1 MLRRAIFTFLFA
13 GTVLIAGPRALV
25 TGVDSIGLTVSDL
38 DRSVEFYSK
47 ALQFR
52 KVSEV
57 EFDGDAYEHLS
68 GVFGMRA
75 RIARMTLGGES
86 IELTEYVA
94 PRGLPMPVDSRSND
108 RWFQH
113 VAIIVSDM
121 DRAYARRQAVGVVHV
136 SPSPQRLPDWNP
148 NAGGIRAFYFKDPD
162 GTCWRS
168 SGFQWAKARR
178 NGDARTRSFSV
189 SIIRRSLSVTR
200 LAAYGATA
208 TRLALWSPERA
219 KTGGLSRS
227 D

>member
-1 MLRRAIFTFLFA
+1 MRLGDERIEVMEFL
-13 GTVLIAGPRALV
+13 T
-25 TGVDSIGLTVSDL
+25 
-38 DRSVEFYSK
+38 
-47 ALQFR
+47 
-52 KVSEV
+52 
-57 EFDGDAYEHLS
+57 
-68 GVFGMRA
+68 
-75 RIARMTLGGES
+75 
-86 IELTEYVA
+86 
-94 PRGLPMPVDSRSND
+94 PRGRPIPTDSRSQD

-189 SIIRRSLSVTR
+189 SIIRRSLSLTR

-208 TRLALWSPERA
+208 TRLGLRSPE
-219 KTGGLSRS
+219 TM
-227 D
+227 